1 MILAFAL
8 SAGAQNMYDA
18 INFSRNDYFG
28 TARSMSLGNA
38 VTAVGGDLGTV
49 GINPAG
55 SAVSNYGQMVIT
67 VSPGLSVSS
76 VGSEY
81 SPVGESQY
89 GNFRRTERHKFSL
102 PNLGLSLVFDTGR
115 SSGLK
120 SVTFSL
126 VSNQTAQYNYK
137 AAAEGYND
145 RTSMVAELAAASYGY
160 AEDVLGKYASYSTSS
175 VPWDVLTAYQAGLVD
190 RYGSDPA
197 QYAGIS
203 ETLVYDEGLGR
214 FVHYLPGTLAQSSLV
229 SKTGQKKD
237 VVFNFGMNFS
247 DVLLLGVNI
256 GMPSAE
262 YRYSESFSEI
272 ALDNSLFPLYD
283 LSRNGTVYNTEF
295 AGASKVYDYSAD
307 YEGVYA
313 KFGVILTP
321 FAGLRLGAAFQ
332 TPIIYE
338 VSEQWRYT
346 MSSYF
351 TNPGADI
358 RDVSS
363 PLGEYSYCLRSPYIF
378 NVGAAYTFGRLGLVS
393 VDYELAD
400 YSVMKFSEAGTADYY
415 PQDSF
420 YDLNETNR
428 RFAGVSHA
436 LRIGAELRVTPAFSL
451 RAGFSTLSSPERH
464 WTNDLG
470 EDVTADDF
478 LADFHDYNHGSRS
491 LVNSSYYE
499 DRTNSVS
506 AGFGYSS
513 AGSFFCDF
521 AVRLA
526 MYPTTTYAPYY
537 DYDNYDIGG
546 TLVNVASPRI
556 MNKINL
562 WSAAMTFGWRF

>member
-1 MILAFAL
+1 MLSFAF
-8 SAGAQNMYDA
+8 SAGAQSMYDA

-38 VTAVGGDLGTV
+38 VTAVGGDLGTI

-55 SAVSNYGQMVIT
+55 SAVSNYGQVVIT
-67 VSPGLSVSS
+67 PGLSISS
-76 VGSEY
+76 VNSAY
-81 SPVGESQY
+81 SPAGESQY
-89 GNFRRTERHKFSL
+89 GAFHRTERSKFSL
-102 PNLGLSLVFDTGR
+102 PNIGLSLVFDTGR

-137 AAAEGYND
+137 AAVGGYND
-145 RTSMVAELAAASYGY
+145 RTSMTAELAAASFGY

-190 RYGSDPA
+190 LYGSNPS

-214 FVHYLPGTLAQSSLV
+214 FVHYLPGTLAQNSVV
-229 SKTGQKKD
+229 SKTGNKKD
-237 VVFNFGMNFS
+237 VVLNFGMNFS
-247 DVLLLGVNI
+247 DVLLFGVNI

-262 YRYSESFSEI
+262 YRYSESFSES
-272 ALDNSLFPLYD
+272 ALDNALFPLYD
-283 LSRNGTVYNTEF
+283 LSRNGAVYNTEF
-295 AGASKVYDYSAD
+295 AGASKAYDYAAD
-307 YEGVYA
+307 YDGIYA

-332 TPIIYE
+332 TPTIYD
-338 VSEQWRYT
+338 VTEQWRYT
-346 MSSYF
+346 MSSHF

-363 PLGEYSYCLRSPYIF
+363 PQGEYSYNLRSPYVF
-378 NVGAAYTFGRLGLVS
+378 NIGAAYTFGSLGFVS
-393 VDYELAD
+393 VDYELTD
-400 YSVMKFSEAGTADYY
+400 YSVMRFSEASTAGYY

-428 RFAGVSHA
+428 NFAGASHA
-436 LRIGAELRVTPAFSL
+436 LRLGAELRVTPSLSL
-451 RAGFSTLSSPERH
+451 RAGFSTLTSPERH

-478 LADFHDYNHGSRS
+478 LADFHDYNHGTRS
-491 LVNSSYYE
+491 LVRSSYYG

-513 AGSFFCDF
+513 SGSFFYDF
-521 AVRLA
+521 AVRLTR
-526 MYPTTTYAPYY
+526 YPTTTFAPYY
-537 DYDNYDIGG
+537 DYDNYNVDGS
-546 TLVNVASPRI
+546 LANVASPRI

>member
-76 VGSEY
+76 VGSAY

-89 GNFRRTERHKFSL
+89 GNFCRTERHKFSL

-262 YRYSESFSEI
+262 YRYSESFSET

-307 YEGVYA
+307 YEGIYA

-332 TPIIYE
+332 TPTIYE

-400 YSVMKFSEAGTADYY
+400 YSVMKFSEAGAADYY